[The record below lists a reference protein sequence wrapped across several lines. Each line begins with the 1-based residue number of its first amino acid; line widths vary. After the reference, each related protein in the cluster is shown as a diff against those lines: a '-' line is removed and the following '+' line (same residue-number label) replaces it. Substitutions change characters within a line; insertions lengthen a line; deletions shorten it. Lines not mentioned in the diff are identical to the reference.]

1 MRHKFTAIALF
12 AALVSSQTA
21 WAGTAFEERVDCPI
35 GGIKTEIV
43 STFSCSYEQE
53 FTMSLSQLS
62 TCDFITHL
70 PVCKTADF
78 PIYKDFLL
86 SEIPK
91 LKAMVKTDWYK
102 KSQKDS
108 RYLRAY
114 LVEKELGTLSEAEMF
129 TLLQQGHMYD
139 SARSYGNAKY
149 YAAYRE
155 AANAFRKVATNEEK
169 RYIYLTAAF
178 ARIRSGEPETA
189 QELLDAA
196 AKYKTPGD
204 PRLTKY
210 AALVE
215 ACIKKPNAKKCQPNY
230 TFDLD

>member
-12 AALVSSQTA
+12 TSLLSGSTA
-21 WAGTAFEERVDCPI
+21 WAGEPYETRIDCPI

-43 STFSCSYEQE
+43 STTSCSYDQE
-53 FTMSLSQLS
+53 FTMSLAQIS
-62 TCDFITHL
+62 TCDFVTHL

-86 SEIPK
+86 SEVPK
-91 LKAMVKTDWYK
+91 LKAIVKTDWYK
-102 KSQKDS
+102 KSQKGS

-114 LVEKELGTLSEAEMF
+114 LVEKQLGTFSEAELF
-129 TLLQQGHMYD
+129 SLLQQGHMYD
-139 SARSYGNAKY
+139 SRNSYGNAAY

-155 AANAFRKVATNEEK
+155 AANAFRLVATNEEK
-169 RYIYLTAAF
+169 RYIYLTATF

-196 AKYKTPGD
+196 QKYKTPDD
-204 PRLTKY
+204 PRLNKY
-210 AALVE
+210 ATLLGP
-215 ACIKKPNAKKCQPNY
+215 CIQKPDAKKCQPNY